1 MVIWQLL
8 RTLSSVACVTTEEVN
23 IGYDDN
29 TFLPSGT
36 IINDFIPLRD
46 TGSPVPPTTP
56 PPSRRRRHTKQKKNV
71 QPDDSFQLECITV
84 MGQENPYWEVSN
96 NMLYNGIITP
106 NLTLPIGELPAMI
119 FIINSSTYNTII
131 NFGSMF
137 YPQLSGNYTCR
148 SMPNGPSSSVILTT
162 RK

>member
-1 MVIWQLL
+1 MLL
-8 RTLSSVACVTTEEVN
+8 YTEEVN
-23 IGYDDN
+23 IGYDGS

-36 IINDFIPLRD
+36 IINNFIPLRD
-46 TGSPVPPTTP
+46 TGSPIPPTTPPPTTP
-56 PPSRRRRHTKQKKNV
+56 PPSQRRRKNV

-96 NMLYNGIITP
+96 NTLYNGIITP
-106 NLTLPIGELPAMI
+106 NLTLPTGELQATI
-119 FIINSSTYNTII
+119 FIINTSTYKTVI

-137 YPQLSGNYTCR
+137 HPQLSGNYTCR
-148 SMPNGPSSSVILTT
+148 SSANGPSSSVILTT

>member
-1 MVIWQLL
+1 MLL
-8 RTLSSVACVTTEEVN
+8 YTEEVN
-23 IGYDDN
+23 IGYDGS

-36 IINDFIPLRD
+36 IINNFIPLHD
-46 TGSPVPPTTP
+46 TGSPIPPTTPPPTTPPPTTPPPTTP
-56 PPSRRRRHTKQKKNV
+56 PPSQRRRKNV

-106 NLTLPIGELPAMI
+106 NLTLPIGELQATI
-119 FIINSSTYNTII
+119 FIINTSTYKAVI

-137 YPQLSGNYTCR
+137 HPQLSGNYTCR
-148 SMPNGPSSSVILTT
+148 SSANGPSSSVILTT